1 MDLNTA
7 AAVISYTSKI
17 EQESAR
23 FYEKW
28 GEVHEI
34 LREAFSS
41 FVKENKK
48 SEKNIKRAYYNVVS
62 DALETGFSFKGLK
75 ADVNVPSLDNDA
87 SPYDVLKASI
97 EMETGI
103 QEFYLKAAELS
114 RSLLADVPRVMG
126 RVATSRDIRVARL
139 RSMLEEME

>member
-28 GEVHEI
+28 GEAHEI

-48 SEKNIKRAYYNVVS
+48 SEK
-62 DALETGFSFKGLK
+62 K
-75 ADVNVPSLDNDA
+75 AEAPS
-87 SPYDVLKASI
+87 
-97 EMETGI
+97 
-103 QEFYLKAAELS
+103 
-114 RSLLADVPRVMG
+114 
-126 RVATSRDIRVARL
+126 
-139 RSMLEEME
+139 